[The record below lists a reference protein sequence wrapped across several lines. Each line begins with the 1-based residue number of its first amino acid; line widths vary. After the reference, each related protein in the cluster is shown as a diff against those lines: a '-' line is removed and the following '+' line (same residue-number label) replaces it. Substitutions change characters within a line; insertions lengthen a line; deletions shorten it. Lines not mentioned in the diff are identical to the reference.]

1 MLVLTRKEGEGLL
14 IGDDIRI
21 TIVEIKGNTIRIG
34 IEAPHD
40 KKIYRQEVYD
50 RISRENLE
58 AAQWNIA
65 DLELLNPNISPKKK
79 KK

>member
-1 MLVLTRKEGEGLL
+1 MLVLTRKEGEGFL

-21 TIVEIKGNTIRIG
+21 TIVEIKGNNIRIG
-34 IEAPHD
+34 IDAPQD

-65 DLELLNPNISPKKK
+65 DLELLNPRISPKKQK
-79 KK
+79 K

>member
-1 MLVLTRKEGEGLL
+1 MLVLTRKEGEGFL
-14 IGDDIRI
+14 IGDDITI
-21 TIVEIKGNTIRIG
+21 KIVEIKGNNIRIG
-34 IEAPHD
+34 IEAPQD

-65 DLELLNPNISPKKK
+65 DLELLNPNISPKKQK
-79 KK
+79 K

>member
-1 MLVLTRKEGEGLL
+1 MLVLTRKEGEGFL
-14 IGDDIRI
+14 IGDDI
-21 TIVEIKGNTIRIG
+21 TIKILEIKGNNIRIG

-50 RISRENLE
+50 RISQENLE

-65 DLELLNPNISPKKK
+65 DLELLNPNISPKKQK
-79 KK
+79 K

>member
-1 MLVLTRKEGEGLL
+1 MLVLTRKVGEGIV

-21 TIVEIKGNTIRIG
+21 YFLEEKEGRVRIG
-34 IEAPHD
+34 VEAPRE

-50 RISRENLE
+50 RISRENKE

-65 DLELLNPNISPKKK
+65 DLNALSKTLSQRNRDE
-79 KK
+79 